1 MQTQMEKKKSK
12 KTSNSNKKPNKPHK
26 PNEVLLNRRIN
37 IIDTDILGI
46 EDDGVKELV
55 VYPKEKCSYIDSEG
69 KRCRKNAVGEGDTC
83 EEHGGDRVI
92 MNNLIPADSI
102 PEVLKGIKYD
112 PSYHPMEYLMWAQL
126 GLSTVEIAAKF
137 EIPEREIKLWAETYV
152 EFNRAFEIGE
162 ALHQAWYLAEGKKNL
177 DNRGYNVE
185 LFKFITGNKLGWSTK
200 TESKN
205 LHVTAGVLMVPKTES
220 EDSWEQKYGDG
231 GEVLEGY

>member
-1 MQTQMEKKKSK
+1 MQTVTEKKKSK
-12 KTSNSNKKPNKPHK
+12 KTSNSNKPNKPH
-26 PNEVLLNRRIN
+26 EVLKSRRIS
-37 IIDTDILGI
+37 IIDTDILGV
-46 EDDGVKELV
+46 EDEEVKELV
-55 VYPKEKCSYIDSEG
+55 VYPKEQCSFIDSEG

-83 EEHGGDRVI
+83 KEHGGDPVI
-92 MNNLIPADSI
+92 MQNLIPADAI

-112 PSYHPMEYLMWAQL
+112 PSYHPMEYLMWAQM
-126 GLSTVEIAAKF
+126 GLSAVEIAAKF

-162 ALHQAWYLAEGKKNL
+162 ALHQAWYLEEGKKNL

-205 LHVTAGVLMVPKTES
+205 LHVTAGVLMVPKQED
-220 EDSWEQKYGDG
+220 EDSWEKKYGESGD
-231 GEVLEGY
+231 GEVIEGY